1 MSSHNFL
8 DADNSIME
16 RNLRFVKVFIK
27 ESFFAQLYDFN

>member
-16 RNLRFVKVFIK
+16 RNLRFVKVG
-27 ESFFAQLYDFN
+27 SVFARLYYF